1 MPSVRSASLVFQVA
15 VLCAASALV
24 GSAQTVAKQG
34 AAAADLRVS
43 DLIVSQFEDGPPVPA
58 GQKLVSGE
66 TGYFRFSAAGF
77 KTMESGRV
85 QLTGHAQ
92 VFDPLGTPVMPQDE
106 VAIATSLRDED
117 KDWKPFLKFQ
127 FQLPPIARPGVY
139 RIKYEVTDDQSK
151 KTASAEGTFGVAGR
165 NVPPSPTLVIRDLAF
180 YRTADD
186 DTPLKIPAYRSGDS
200 VWMKFD
206 ATGYKY
212 GEQNAIDVSYDV
224 AVTFADGNKPLFSQ
238 QDAAGEKSQAYYP
251 QPWVPG
257 AFSLT
262 LQSNMKVGDY
272 NVEITAR
279 DAVGNQTA
287 KAAATFKVE

>member
-1 MPSVRSASLVFQVA
+1 MDFRAVPVSFFAA
-15 VLCAASALV
+15 VLCLTAPQLYS
-24 GSAQTVAKQG
+24 QTAKQPP
-34 AAAADLRVS
+34 AAELRVS
-43 DLIVSQFEDGPPVPA
+43 DLIISQLEDGPPIPV
-58 GQKLVSGE
+58 GQKMVSGE
-66 TGYFRFSAAGF
+66 TGYFRFSAQGF
-77 KTMESGRV
+77 RTLESGRV

-92 VFDPLGTPVMPQDE
+92 VFDPAGVAIMPVDE

-127 FQLPPIARPGVY
+127 FQLPPISRPGMY
-139 RIKYEVTDDQSK
+139 KIKYEVTDDQTK
-151 KTASAEGTFGVAGR
+151 KKASGQGTFDVAGKD
-165 NVPPSPTLVIRDLAF
+165 VPSSPTLVIRGLGF
-180 YRTADD
+180 YRTADEEI
-186 DTPLKIPAYRSGDS
+186 PLRIPAYRSGDS
-200 VWMKFD
+200 VWIKFD

-224 AVTFADGNKPLFSQ
+224 AVSFADGNKPLFSQ
-238 QDAAGEKSQAYYP
+238 PDAAGEKSQAYYP

-262 LQSNMKVGDY
+262 LQPNMKLGDY

-287 KAAATFKVE
+287 KAIATFKVE